1 MPIAKFQMPDGRIA
15 RFEVPEGTT
24 PEQAHSLIQN
34 SLSPQNEQQNAK
46 EKSGLLNLGEGVLIG
61 AGGVGRT
68 LLAPVKGI
76 ADFISPP
83 ESTLETLVT
92 GKKKLNPVSSYIN
105 RIDEGLKQLDTENKD
120 SVLYQIGKNGSQ
132 IAMTAPVGGV
142 LASGLTKL
150 APSAVNLAQALRTG
164 GFSGGNLGTRMAG
177 GAISGGASAGL
188 ADLKEA
194 KAGALIGGGIPLVGT
209 AVKGIGRALRGA
221 AGMQSGA
228 GSDALKIAYEAGQE
242 GGQAAKQFKENIGGK
257 ADFADALDNFKQNI
271 SNMRQAA
278 QAEYRSGMANV
289 SKDKTILDVQPIYD
303 AVKNAAKSNAFKG
316 ISKDDKAAE
325 VLKKIKSE
333 INDFQFLNPAEYH
346 TPEGLDAL
354 KQRVD
359 SIIES
364 IPIEDRNSL
373 RVANNVKGAIKQ
385 QIEKQAPEYSNVMK
399 KYSVAADEI
408 DQAQKALLSG
418 RGENVESSIRKLQSL
433 MRNNANTNYGMR
445 GEMAKN
451 IQEAGGNEF
460 MPALAGQALREWTP
474 RGLQK
479 AAAAPSAALGY
490 MAGGVPTA
498 LMGAALSS
506 PRLSGETAFMAGQIA
521 KKLRNPTVLNARETA
536 VKITPTFASQYYED

>member
-1 MPIAKFQMPDGRIA
+1 MDLTKLSNDDLIALQSGDLSKLSDNALIILQGKQKATLGQDIKQGAGNILAGLVRGAGSIGSTIISPYDIAKDALAGKGLSLESNRERRQKIDAGLQQMGA
-15 RFEVPEGTT
+15 EPE
-24 PEQAHSLIQN
+24 
-34 SLSPQNEQQNAK
+34 
-46 EKSGLLNLGEGVLIG
+46 SGLYQAGKIGGEIAGTAG
-61 AGGVGRT
+61 AGGV
-68 LLAPVKGI
+68 LA
-76 ADFISPP
+76 
-83 ESTLETLVT
+83 
-92 GKKKLNPVSSYIN
+92 
-105 RIDEGLKQLDTENKD
+105 Q
-120 SVLYQIGKNGSQ
+120 
-132 IAMTAPVGGV
+132 
-142 LASGLTKL
+142 GLTKV

-164 GFSGGNLGTRMAG
+164 GFSGGNLPTRIAG
-177 GAISGGASAGL
+177 GAISGGASAGMV
-188 ADLKEA
+188 DPEEA
-194 KAGALIGGGIPLVGT
+194 KEGTIIGGGIPLVGSV
-209 AVKGIGRALRGA
+209 VKGIGRALRGA
-221 AGMQSGA
+221 AGVQSGA
-228 GSDALKIAYEAGQE
+228 GSDALKIAYNAGQE
-242 GGQAAKQFKENIGGK
+242 GGQAAKQFKENISRK

-278 QAEYRSGMANV
+278 QAEYRAGMANI

-303 AVKNAAKSNAFKG
+303 AVKDAAKSNAFKG

-333 INDFQFLNPAEYH
+333 VNDFQFLNPAEYH

-408 DQAQKALLSG
+408 EQAQKALLSG

-445 GEMAKN
+445 GEIAKN
-451 IQEAGGNEF
+451 IEKAGGNEF

-498 LMGAALSS
+498 LAGAALSS
-506 PRLSGETAFMAGQIA
+506 PRLSGEASYAAGVLA
-521 KKLRNPTVLNARETA
+521 RKLRNPTVLNAREAA
-536 VKITPTFASQYYED
+536 VKITPTFATQYYED